1 MSKDLKKMLEQK
13 LQQNT
18 QRHALAAQEADFDEG
33 KEHILIPVDRI
44 EPNPYQPRRIFPQ
57 QELDQL
63 AQSISEI
70 GLLEPILVRKIEDRY
85 QIAAG
90 ERRWRA
96 HKQLKKHTIEALVTS
111 ISDSDM
117 AVFALAENVD
127 REDLSDYEI
136 GLALK
141 QVESAFP
148 TKKKLAESLGFTRQ
162 DMYRYYAY
170 DDLPE
175 FIISDLNVNPRLL
188 SRSAAS
194 DIKRLINEYKKSP
207 SLNAYLAE
215 AWALLLESEL
225 DQTKIAPYVTRKL
238 KAQDQKD
245 THIHNSHNL
254 IREGKKVGNIA
265 WTEQYVTV
273 RLSTKIL
280 SAEQEQKLKD
290 FIENLVDGK
299 LAEVSQVE
307 TQD

>member
-1 MSKDLKKMLEQK
+1 MSKNLKKMLEQK
-13 LQQNT
+13 LQENT
-18 QRHALAAQEADFDEG
+18 QRHASANQEADFEEG
-33 KEHILIPVDRI
+33 KEHILIPLDKI

-57 QELDQL
+57 DELDQL

-70 GLLEPILVRKIEDRY
+70 GLLEPILVRKIDDRY

-148 TKKKLAESLGFTRQ
+148 TKKKLAEAMGFKRE

-175 FIISDLNVNPRLL
+175 FIIADLNKNPRLL

-194 DIKRLINEYKKSP
+194 DIKRILNQYKDTP
-207 SLNAYLAE
+207 SLSAHLAE
-215 AWALLLESEL
+215 AWALLLEREL
-225 DQTKIAPYVTRKL
+225 DQTKIAPYVERKL
-238 KAQDQKD
+238 KAQHEKD
-245 THIHNSHNL
+245 THIQNSHNL
-254 IREGKKVGNIA
+254 IRDGKKIGNIA
-265 WTEQYVTV
+265 WTEKYVTV
-273 RLSTKIL
+273 RLSTKVL
-280 SAEQEQKLKD
+280 NVDQEQKLKD
-290 FIENLVDGK
+290 FLEKLLDGE
-299 LAEVSQVE
+299 LAEV
-307 TQD
+307 

>member
-13 LQQNT
+13 LQENT
-18 QRHALAAQEADFDEG
+18 QRHASAVQEAEFEEG
-33 KEHILIPVDRI
+33 KEHVLIPIDKI
-44 EPNPYQPRRIFPQ
+44 DPNPYQPRRIFPQ

-70 GLLEPILVRKIEDRY
+70 GLLEPILVRKIDDRY

-96 HKQLKKHTIEALVTS
+96 HKQLKKHSVEALVTS

-117 AVFALAENVD
+117 AIFALAENVD

-148 TKKKLAESLGFTRQ
+148 TKKKLAESLGMNRE

-170 DDLPE
+170 DDLPQ
-175 FIISDLNVNPRLL
+175 FIITDLNANPRLL

-194 DIKRLINEYKKSP
+194 DIKRLLKQCGDLP
-207 SLNAYLAE
+207 LFNAYLAE
-215 AWALLLESEL
+215 AWALLLENEL
-225 DQTKIAPYVTRKL
+225 DQTKIASFVTRKL
-238 KAQDQKD
+238 KGHEEKD
-245 THIHNSHNL
+245 SHIQNSHNL
-254 IREGKKVGNIA
+254 IRDGKKVGNIA
-265 WTEQYVTV
+265 WTEKHITV
-273 RLSTKIL
+273 KLNAKAL
-280 SAEQEQKLKD
+280 NAEQEQKLKD
-290 FIENLVDGK
+290 FLEKLIEGEL
-299 LAEVSQVE
+299 
-307 TQD
+307 T